1 MKDRY
6 TENCKILVKETEYTN
21 KWKDILRDFNIVQML
36 LLTKIIYRF
45 NENPINIPIAIFI
58 KREKTILKFVQNH
71 KRQKKKI
78 KGMLRKKTGLEVLH
92 HM

>member
-1 MKDRY
+1 
-6 TENCKILVKETEYTN
+6 
-21 KWKDILRDFNIVQML
+21 ML

-71 KRQKKKI
+71 KRQKKKSKECWERRLDWKYYTI
-78 KGMLRKKTGLEVLH
+78 CNIVLDFKPYYKAIIVNSVVLE
-92 HM
+92 